1 MGTDSDHGVSKRRPI
16 AADLEAIRRVGSVPT
31 ILQAVAHTTG
41 LRFAAIARVTDTSW
55 TACAVH
61 DLIDFGLK
69 PGDELV
75 LESTICNEIRQHH
88 QPVVFGHA
96 SSHPQF
102 AQHPTPAQYGFES
115 YISIPIFRADGEF
128 FGTLCALDPLPAKL
142 DDPNVVT
149 TLQLF
154 AKLIADELDLQDR
167 LEQSTSA
174 LLDAQET
181 AKLREQF
188 IAVLGHDLR
197 NPLMA
202 IRVGA
207 ELLQLTALDPS
218 SQRTIGHIQR
228 SSSRMAELI
237 KDILDFAR
245 GRLGGGIP
253 VVFEQED
260 DLAEELRNVIAEVQQ
275 AHADRA
281 IEVSVA
287 IEHPVACDASRIA
300 QLLSNLLTNAVI
312 HGAADQP
319 VRIAAHS
326 DAEVFELVVSNG
338 GHAIPAGKLARLFR
352 PFSRDADQSAQPGLG
367 LGLYIAAEIAR
378 AHRGTLQVTSSA
390 DAGTHFVFRMPV
402 RCADPVSAAGAC
414 GSDETSLVGSGSLPG

>member
-1 MGTDSDHGVSKRRPI
+1 M
-16 AADLEAIRRVGSVPT
+16 AADLEAIRRIGAVPT
-31 ILQAVAHTTG
+31 ILQTVAHMTG
-41 LRFAAIARVTDTSW
+41 MRFAAVARVTDTSW
-55 TACAVH
+55 TACAVY
-61 DLIDFGLK
+61 DSIGFGLR
-69 PGDELV
+69 PGGELV

-96 SSHPQF
+96 SAHPQF
-102 AQHPTPAQYGFES
+102 AQHPTPKLYGFES
-115 YISIPIFRADGEF
+115 YVSIPIFRVDGEF

-142 DDPNVVT
+142 DDPNVIT
-149 TLQLF
+149 TLELF
-154 AKLIADELDLQDR
+154 AKLIAAELDVQDR
-167 LEQSTSA
+167 LEQSASA

-218 SQRTIGHIQR
+218 SQRTIRHIQR

-237 KDILDFAR
+237 RDILDFAR

-253 VVFEQED
+253 VVFEHDD
-260 DLAEELRNVIAEVQQ
+260 DLAEELHNVIAEVQQ
-275 AHADRA
+275 AHAERA

-287 IEHPVACDASRIA
+287 IGHPVDCDTRRVA
-300 QLLSNLLTNAVI
+300 QLLTNLLTNAVI
-312 HGAADQP
+312 HGATDQP

-326 DAEVFELVVSNG
+326 DDEAFELVVSNG
-338 GHAIPAGKLARLFR
+338 GQAIAEGKIARLFQ

-390 DAGTHFVFRMPV
+390 KAGTHFVFRMPV
-402 RCADPVSAAGAC
+402 RCKDPARAAGQQ
-414 GSDETSLVGSGSLPG
+414 GRDETSLA

>member
-1 MGTDSDHGVSKRRPI
+1 MRADSTPRISKHRPI
-16 AADLEAIRRVGSVPT
+16 AVDLDAIRRIGSVPT

-41 LRFAAIARVTDTSW
+41 MRFAAIARVTDTKW

-96 SSHPQF
+96 SAHPQF
-102 AQHPTPAQYGFES
+102 AQHPTPKQYGFES
-115 YISIPIFRADGEF
+115 YISIPIFLADGEF

-142 DDPNVVT
+142 DEPNVVA

-154 AKLIADELDLQDR
+154 AKLIAAELDTQDR
-167 LEQSTSA
+167 LEKSASA

-228 SSSRMAELI
+228 SSSRMVERR

-245 GRLGGGIP
+245 GRHGGGIP
-253 VVFEQED
+253 AVFEQED

-275 AHADRA
+275 AHQDRA
-281 IEVSVA
+281 IDVSVA
-287 IEHPVACDASRIA
+287 IGHPVACDTRRVA
-300 QLLSNLLTNAVI
+300 QLLANLLTNAVV

-319 VRIAAHS
+319 VRIAARS
-326 DAEVFELVVSNG
+326 DDETFELVVSNG
-338 GHAIPAGKLARLFR
+338 GDAIPAGKIARLFQ
-352 PFSRDADQSAQPGLG
+352 PFSRDADQAAQPGLG

-378 AHRGTLQVTSSA
+378 AHRGTLQVISST
-390 DAGTHFVFRMPV
+390 DAGTHFIFRMPV
-402 RCADPVSAAGAC
+402 RCAEPAAAAENRGR
-414 GSDETSLVGSGSLPG
+414 DRTSLA

>member
-1 MGTDSDHGVSKRRPI
+1 MRADSTPGISKHRPI
-16 AADLEAIRRVGSVPT
+16 TADLEAIRRIGSVPT

-41 LRFAAIARVTDTSW
+41 MRFAAIARVTDTDW
-55 TACAVH
+55 TVCAVH

-69 PGDELV
+69 PGEELV

-96 SSHPQF
+96 SAHPQF
-102 AQHPTPAQYGFES
+102 AQHPTPKLYGFES
-115 YISIPIFRADGEF
+115 YISIPIFLADGEF

-142 DDPNVVT
+142 DEPNVVA

-154 AKLIADELDLQDR
+154 AKLIAAELDTQDR
-167 LEQSTSA
+167 LEKSASA

-228 SSSRMAELI
+228 SSLRMAELI

-253 VVFEQED
+253 AVFEQED

-275 AHADRA
+275 AHRDRA
-281 IEVSVA
+281 IDVSVA
-287 IEHPVACDASRIA
+287 IGHPVACDVRRVA
-300 QLLSNLLTNAVI
+300 QLLANLLTNAVI

-319 VRIAAHS
+319 VRIAARS
-326 DAEVFELVVSNG
+326 DDETFELVVSNG
-338 GHAIPAGKLARLFR
+338 GHAIPAGKIARLFQ

-378 AHRGTLQVTSSA
+378 AHRGTLQVTSST

-402 RCADPVSAAGAC
+402 RCAEPAAAAENRGR
-414 GSDETSLVGSGSLPG
+414 DRTSLA

>member
-1 MGTDSDHGVSKRRPI
+1 MRADSTPRISKHRPI
-16 AADLEAIRRVGSVPT
+16 AADLEVIRRIGSVPT

-41 LRFAAIARVTDTSW
+41 MRFAAIARVTGTKW

-96 SSHPQF
+96 SAHPQF
-102 AQHPTPAQYGFES
+102 AQHPTPKLYGFES
-115 YISIPIFRADGEF
+115 YISIPIFLADGEF

-142 DDPNVVT
+142 DEPNVVA

-154 AKLIADELDLQDR
+154 AKLIAAELDTQDR
-167 LEQSTSA
+167 LEKSASA

-253 VVFEQED
+253 AVFEQED

-275 AHADRA
+275 AHLDRA
-281 IEVSVA
+281 IDVSVA
-287 IEHPVACDASRIA
+287 IGHPVACDTRRVA
-300 QLLSNLLTNAVI
+300 QLLANLLTNAVI
-312 HGAADQP
+312 HGAVDQP
-319 VRIAAHS
+319 VRIAARS
-326 DAEVFELVVSNG
+326 DDETFELVVSNG
-338 GHAIPAGKLARLFR
+338 GHAIPAGKIARLFQ

-378 AHRGTLQVTSSA
+378 AHRGTLQVTSST
-390 DAGTHFVFRMPV
+390 DAGTHFIFRMPV
-402 RCADPVSAAGAC
+402 RCADPAAAAEDRGR
-414 GSDETSLVGSGSLPG
+414 DRTSLA

>member
-1 MGTDSDHGVSKRRPI
+1 MRADSTPRISKHRPI
-16 AADLEAIRRVGSVPT
+16 AADLEVIRRIGSVPT

-41 LRFAAIARVTDTSW
+41 MRFAAIARVTGTKW

-96 SSHPQF
+96 SAHPQF
-102 AQHPTPAQYGFES
+102 AQHPTPKLYGFES
-115 YISIPIFRADGEF
+115 YISIPIFLADGEF

-142 DDPNVVT
+142 DEPNVVA

-154 AKLIADELDLQDR
+154 AKLIAAELDTQDR
-167 LEQSTSA
+167 LEKSASA

-253 VVFEQED
+253 AVFEQED

-275 AHADRA
+275 AHLDRA
-281 IEVSVA
+281 IDVSVA
-287 IEHPVACDASRIA
+287 IGHPVACDTRRVA
-300 QLLSNLLTNAVI
+300 QLLANLLTNAVI

-319 VRIAAHS
+319 VRIAARS
-326 DAEVFELVVSNG
+326 DDETFELVVSNG
-338 GHAIPAGKLARLFR
+338 GHAIPAGKIARLFQ

-378 AHRGTLQVTSSA
+378 AHRGTLQVTSST
-390 DAGTHFVFRMPV
+390 DAGTHFIFRMPV
-402 RCADPVSAAGAC
+402 RCADPAAAAEDRGR
-414 GSDETSLVGSGSLPG
+414 DRTSLA